1 MPLRVSALVLF
12 LLPSLAIGQSE
23 ASYRWLQAQPVSL
36 LDWGIFKLER
46 RLAELTIADTPKV
59 HSAVIYE
66 RQTSSIHMLVTL
78 VGTGTEGECLQGLR
92 TIRAGL
98 IPFGLSDAER
108 IKAAPAVFAEVFT
121 DSRGEAPASLGAELA
136 RSTFLR
142 VHVNKRES
150 MFALKPAVS
159 CSGDF
164 TSPRIIINSQ

>member
-46 RLAELTIADTPKV
+46 RLAELTIAETPKV
-59 HSAVIYE
+59 QSAVIHD
-66 RQTSSIHMLVTL
+66 RQSSSIHMLVTL
-78 VGTGTEGECLQGLR
+78 VGGGTESECLQGLR
-92 TIRAGL
+92 AIRAGL
-98 IPFGLSDAER
+98 IPFGLSDADR
-108 IKAAPAVFAEVFT
+108 VKAAPAVFADVFAG
-121 DSRGEAPASLGAELA
+121 SRGESPASLGTDLA
-136 RSTFLR
+136 RSIFLR
-142 VHVNKRES
+142 VHVNKREN

-164 TSPRIIINSQ
+164 VSPRIVIDSP